1 MTRSRRRLVLAL
13 TFGLMLIALM
23 LGGCS
28 MLKPPAPPDLLAA
41 YRPGLRPDIEIE
53 PSLLSV
59 MPRYSITV
67 RIEPATGLYTGTM
80 EVSVPITGTMP
91 RNDFYFRL
99 YPNLPQFG
107 GALEVRAANVNG
119 SLVNYAYEAAGTAL
133 HLTWPKPLPVG
144 EDARVWLSF
153 NGKTEQRK
161 PGLYTIFGANE
172 SVLSLTNFYPILAG
186 RREDGWALDVASPL
200 GDVGFH
206 DAALYRV
213 EATMPADQIVA
224 TTGVTTTES
233 LQDGWA
239 TRTYVHGPAREFTLM
254 MSPRFQ
260 VAEADAYGTR
270 VRSYYL
276 PDNVQAGRMALHY
289 GVAALQVYS
298 DQFGRY
304 PYREMAIVEAP
315 LTFRGMEFP
324 GMSLIGSQDYGKFRQ
339 DLENLVVHE
348 AAHQWWYNQ
357 VGSDQTKS
365 PWQDEGLAEW
375 SMYAYYLAR
384 YGVLAAERLRADRW
398 QVPIRYAIQTGTD
411 RPIGLPVDSYG
422 VPDYE
427 RTVYAKGALFF
438 ATLRDEMGEEAFR
451 TLLRTYVERFRWRIA
466 TPADLIA
473 LANEV
478 SGKDL
483 SGMFSRWVEGK

>member
-13 TFGLMLIALM
+13 ALGLTLIALT

-28 MLKPPAPPDLLAA
+28 MLKPPAPRDLLAE

-80 EVSVPITGTMP
+80 EVTVPITGNMP

-119 SLVNYAYEAAGTAL
+119 SLVNYAYEAAGTAF
-133 HLTWPKPLPVG
+133 HLSWPKPLPVG

-186 RREDGWALDVASPL
+186 RREEGWALDIASPL

-213 EATMPADQIVA
+213 EATMPA
-224 TTGVTTTES
+224 
-233 LQDGWA
+233 
-239 TRTYVHGPAREFTLM
+239 
-254 MSPRFQ
+254 
-260 VAEADAYGTR
+260 
-270 VRSYYL
+270 
-276 PDNVQAGRMALHY
+276 
-289 GVAALQVYS
+289 
-298 DQFGRY
+298 
-304 PYREMAIVEAP
+304 
-315 LTFRGMEFP
+315 
-324 GMSLIGSQDYGKFRQ
+324 
-339 DLENLVVHE
+339 
-348 AAHQWWYNQ
+348 
-357 VGSDQTKS
+357 GSDRG
-365 PWQDEGLAEW
+365 DDG
-375 SMYAYYLAR
+375 R
-384 YGVLAAERLRADRW
+384 HD
-398 QVPIRYAIQTGTD
+398 D
-411 RPIGLPVDSYG
+411 
-422 VPDYE
+422 
-427 RTVYAKGALFF
+427 
-438 ATLRDEMGEEAFR
+438 
-451 TLLRTYVERFRWRIA
+451 RIA
-466 TPADLIA
+466 AGWLGDAHLCARPGARIHLHDEPALP
-473 LANEV
+473 
-478 SGKDL
+478 GR
-483 SGMFSRWVEGK
+483 GG

>member
-1 MTRSRRRLVLAL
+1 MALAL
-13 TFGLMLIALM
+13 AFGLALIALT

-28 MLKPPAPPDLLAA
+28 MLKPPAPPDRLAE
-41 YRPGLRPDIEIE
+41 YRPSLRPDIEIE
-53 PSLLSV
+53 PSLLAV

-80 EVSVPITGTMP
+80 GVTVPITGTMP

-133 HLTWPKPLPVG
+133 HLSWPKPLPVG

-233 LQDGWA
+233 VQDGWA
-239 TRTYVHGPAREFTLM
+239 TRTYVHGPAREFTFM

-384 YGVLAAERLRADRW
+384 YGILAAERLRADRW
-398 QVPIRYAIQTGTD
+398 PTPIRYAVQTNID
-411 RPIGLPVDSYG
+411 RPIGLPVEAYG
-422 VPDYE
+422 MSDYE

-451 TLLRTYVERFRWRIA
+451 ALLRTYVERFRWRIA
-466 TPADLIA
+466 TPADFIA

-478 SGKDL
+478 AGRDL
-483 SGMFSRWVEGK
+483 SAMFSRWVEGK

>member
-13 TFGLMLIALM
+13 TLGLALIALT

-28 MLKPPAPPDLLAA
+28 MLKPPAPPDLLAE
-41 YRPGLRPDIEIE
+41 YRPSLRPDIAIA
-53 PSLLSV
+53 PSLLSA

-80 EVSVPITGTMP
+80 EVVVPITGTVP

-99 YPNLPQFG
+99 YPNLPQFNG
-107 GALEVRAANVNG
+107 TLEVHNATVNG
-119 SLVNYAYEAAGTAL
+119 ALVNYAYDAAGTAV
-133 HLTWPKPLPVG
+133 HLTWPTPLPIG
-144 EDARVWLSF
+144 KEARVWLSF
-153 NGKTEQRK
+153 DGKTQQRK
-161 PGLYTIFGANE
+161 PGAYTIFGANE

-186 RREDGWALDVASPL
+186 RRENGWALDVASPL

-233 LQDGWA
+233 VQDGWA
-239 TRTYVHGPAREFTLM
+239 TRTYVHGPAREFTFM

-276 PDNVQAGRMALHY
+276 PDDAQAGRMALHY
-289 GVAALQVYS
+289 AVVALQVYS
-298 DQFGRY
+298 DQFGGY

-324 GMSLIGSQDYGKFRQ
+324 GMSLIGSQDYNKFRQ

-357 VGSDQTKS
+357 VGSDQTRS

-375 SMYAYYLAR
+375 SMYAYHLAR

-398 QVPIRYAIQTGTD
+398 QVPIRYAIQTSTD

-422 VPDYE
+422 PSDYE

-438 ATLRDEMGEEAFR
+438 ATLRDEVGEEAFR

-483 SGMFSRWVEGK
+483 SEMFSRWVEGK